1 MTDASNESASA
12 AVKTRAELW
21 NLPFILRADDE
32 TWTLGD
38 RDGRTVV
45 IARRGS
51 DVYLVDSGG
60 ALRFEGVKR
69 DLFARCF
76 DAAATAAGTENGQ

>member
-1 MTDASNESASA
+1 MSSGI
-12 AVKTRAELW
+12 W
-21 NLPFILRADDE
+21 NWPFILRAEDE

-38 RDGRTVV
+38 SDGRTVV
-45 IARRGS
+45 IARRGA
-51 DVYLVDSGG
+51 DVFVVDSGG

-76 DAAATAAGTENGQ
+76 DEAGRRAEAAGS